1 MAVARFREIAD
12 ELKDAV
18 LGEHEVLGVRL
29 TIGARLPTEPELCS
43 HFGVSR
49 GTIRDALATLAAEG
63 LIERRGRQGT
73 FVRRLH
79 LLAHSAH
86 AEHPD
91 RKGTADAWRAEV
103 ERAGRIPS
111 YNFEFRI
118 VAASLGVAQRLRV
131 AADDL
136 VVVRELL
143 RHVDGIPYSL
153 QTSYY
158 PIDLAREC
166 GLDVPHDIDEG
177 TVRRVAAHGHREIG
191 WADEVSCRPATVDE
205 TKTFDLAPGVAVIL
219 YLRVAWTAHRPAR
232 VTKETLPA
240 DRNLVQFEFGDLTAK
255 RAAEHT
261 QGDTAGEV

>member
-1 MAVARFREIAD
+1 MPTPRFREIAD
-12 ELKDAV
+12 ELRDAV
-18 LGEHEVLGVRL
+18 LGEHEILGVRL
-29 TIGARLPTEPELCS
+29 TSGARLPTEPELGS

-63 LIERRGRQGT
+63 FIERRGRQGT

-111 YNFEFRI
+111 YNFEFKI
-118 VAASLGVAQRLRV
+118 VPARTVAQRLRV
-131 AADDL
+131 DADDL

-158 PIDLAREC
+158 PLDIAREC

-177 TVRRVAAHGHREIG
+177 TVRRMAAHGHREIG

-205 TKTFDLAPGVAVIL
+205 TQTFDLAPGVAVIL
-219 YLRVAWTAHRPAR
+219 YLRVAWTAERPVR
-232 VTKETLPA
+232 CTKETLPA
-240 DRNLVQFEFGDLTAK
+240 DRHLVQFEFGDLTAQ
-255 RAAEHT
+255 RAADHT
-261 QGDTAGEV
+261 AGDPAGEV